1 MKTYK
6 LAQFDGKHCIA
17 GGLAKLGL
25 NRKGLMGLRKQ
36 LWRVKNPFS
45 CVEWGVYGACPVS

>member
-6 LAQFDGKHCIA
+6 LAQFDGKHYIA

-25 NRKGLMGLRKQ
+25 NRKGLMGLRQQ
-36 LWRVKNPFS
+36 L
-45 CVEWGVYGACPVS
+45 